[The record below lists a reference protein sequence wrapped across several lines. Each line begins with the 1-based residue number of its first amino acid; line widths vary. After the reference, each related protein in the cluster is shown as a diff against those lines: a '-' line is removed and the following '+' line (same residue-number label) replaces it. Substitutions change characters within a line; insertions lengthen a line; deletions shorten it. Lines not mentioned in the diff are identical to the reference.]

1 MGPALAHLAAY
12 GRPVPDD
19 LRLRPV
25 GEDDLVEFFAQ
36 QLDPEANRMAAFGAP
51 DPTDRR
57 AFAAHWVRILTDPRI
72 VARTVT
78 VDDEVVGHVLAFPVG
93 DRTEV
98 GYWIDRSRWSRGYA
112 TRALAALLREVT
124 HRPLYARTATDN
136 AASLAVLR
144 KCGFVV
150 RDTDRAYA
158 PARGHDVDE
167 YVLELPD

>member
-1 MGPALAHLAAY
+1 MT
-12 GRPVPDD
+12 DD

-57 AFAAHWVRILTDPRI
+57 AFAAHWVRILTGPQNL
-72 VARTVT
+72 ARTVT
-78 VDDEVVGHVLAFPVG
+78 VDDEVVGYVLAFPVD

-98 GYWIDRSRWSRGYA
+98 SYWIDPERWGRGYA

-124 HRPLYARTATDN
+124 RRPLHARAAADN

-150 RDTDRAYA
+150 RGTERAYA
-158 PARGHDVDE
+158 PGRGHEIDE
-167 YVLELPD
+167 HVLELAG